1 MTNRFLIFTAV
12 GLLAQSISCW
22 ATTKVEI
29 DPEKTIEIVLS
40 HEDINRFSVEDGVI
54 VDTVSDA
61 NQLKAKLHPKTGSAF
76 VSIANKQVL
85 EKPVSFSLTTGCGE
99 IQTFVVSTREGAGEL
114 VILQSA
120 PSKEKE
126 ENPLTTDYHSNT
138 IELLNCALAGHSPEG
153 YGERE
158 LHTVDLL
165 GVPSPL
171 TSKAVK
177 AFEGPF
183 DTLFLFEIS
192 NPSRRP
198 ASISTNAL
206 KREGDLWVFLSKTT
220 LIPGEKVPC
229 LIATKKEF

>member
-1 MTNRFLIFTAV
+1 MKKFLFAFSTI
-12 GLLAQSISCW
+12 GLLIQSASLS

-29 DPEKTIEIVLS
+29 DPEKAVEIVLS
-40 HEDINRFSVEDGVI
+40 YEDINRFSVEDGVI

-76 VSIANKQVL
+76 VSILNKEAL
-85 EKPVSFSLTTGCGE
+85 EKPVSLSLTTGCGE

-114 VILQSA
+114 VVLK
-120 PSKEKE
+120 PSLEKE
-126 ENPLTTDYHSNT
+126 RAENPLSTDYHSNT
-138 IELLNCALAGHSPEG
+138 IEFLNRALAGKSPEG

-158 LHTVDLL
+158 IHTIDLL
-165 GVPSPL
+165 GVPDPL
-171 TSKAVK
+171 TSKAIK

-198 ASISTNAL
+198 VSLSTSSL
-206 KREGDLWVFLSKTT
+206 KREGDLWVFLSKTS
-220 LIPGEKVPC
+220 LLPGEALPC
-229 LIATKKEF
+229 IIATQKEF